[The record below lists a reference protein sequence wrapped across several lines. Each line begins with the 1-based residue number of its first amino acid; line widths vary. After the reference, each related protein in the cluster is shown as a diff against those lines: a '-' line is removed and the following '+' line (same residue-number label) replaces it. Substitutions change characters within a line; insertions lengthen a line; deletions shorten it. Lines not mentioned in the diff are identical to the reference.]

1 VENTY
6 ELLPLPLKV
15 KIIRLYILLSKI
27 DIVMNK
33 KLLEKLED
41 IIVLL
46 MKLKADGILGNLLV
60 STFGRWYFYPPLST
74 LQLLYLFGLSF
85 ALVLFISYL
94 LPIPDVGGGIERTIQ
109 ISDVFKQSPYAWT
122 SRGGWRKPING

>member
-15 KIIRLYILLSKI
+15 KITRLYILLSKT

-46 MKLKADGILGNLLV
+46 MKLKTDGILGNLLV
-60 STFGRWYFYPPLST
+60 STFGWWYLYPPLST

-122 SRGGWRKPING
+122 SRGGWKKPING